1 MALRAGDPVPRGC
14 PGLEAKRGC
23 TSHRHEEC
31 ADKGEGWPSRMRPFF
46 PVLSPEPF
54 IQRFQKGWKGSVGE
68 LSPLALQMEKPRWQ
82 KWRQH
87 SGSLGAPAS
96 ARTAPA
102 ASACKLRFARC
113 PLQGVSPSQIPLENR
128 GAVI

>member
-1 MALRAGDPVPRGC
+1 
-14 PGLEAKRGC
+14 
-23 TSHRHEEC
+23 
-31 ADKGEGWPSRMRPFF
+31 MRPFF

-54 IQRFQKGWKGSVGE
+54 IQRFQKGWKESVGE

-87 SGSLGAPAS
+87 SGSLGAPTS

-102 ASACKLRFARC
+102 ASACKMQFARC